1 MRINCVVLFIIIL
14 LCPGLFL
21 ACSKS
26 GTENA
31 DVESLKT
38 DTVKA
43 SVKSREPGFHD
54 VLKETGITFV
64 HTDGSCGRHYLV
76 ETVTA
81 GLGLF
86 DYDNDGD
93 LDIYFVN
100 GAALPGKTFDVP
112 PTNELWRNDGNLKF
126 TNVTE
131 AAGVGD
137 AGYGMGCVMGDY
149 NNDGFMDIYNS
160 NFQEDVLYKNNGDGT
175 FNDVTKEAGLGD
187 PRLGAGALMGD
198 FNKDGLLDIFVAN
211 YLECPLSEPAPC
223 TITGVSTY
231 CDPSTWDM
239 YEPLKDSLYFNN
251 GDGTFTDVSEKS
263 GIAQHSGRG
272 MGVSMGDHDNDG
284 DTDIYI
290 ANDVTDNFLYDNL
303 GDGTFEQV
311 ALFAGIAYDLHGEE
325 QGSMGCDIGD
335 YDGDGWYDIIVTSY
349 QGQPNT
355 LYHNMKDGSFEDVTI
370 PAGVLPGSMKYVSW
384 ACMFFDYDNDG
395 HRDIFIAN
403 GHLQDRIEEIEPHT
417 KYFEPNQLFRN
428 KGNGTFEDI
437 SLQAGPG
444 FQVELATRG
453 GAKGDIDND
462 GDIDLVLSNS
472 RREPTILLN
481 ELQND
486 NHWINIKLRGT
497 KSNRDGITSRVEVTA
512 GGKTQVNEVRA
523 GSSYQ
528 SHYDLRLHYGLG
540 ESTVIDDIVV
550 YWPSGQVDEFSN
562 VKPDRFVLITEART
576 ELTEQF

>member
-1 MRINCVVLFIIIL
+1 MRINYVLLWLIIL
-14 LCPGLFL
+14 LCPGVWLS
-21 ACSKS
+21 CSKS
-26 GTENA
+26 ETGN
-31 DVESLKT
+31 SG
-38 DTVKA
+38 VKEA
-43 SVKSREPGFHD
+43 KPQVKSREPGFHD
-54 VLKETGITFV
+54 VLNETGITFV

-93 LDIYFVN
+93 LDIYFAN

-112 PTNELWRNDGNLKF
+112 PTNQLWRNDGNLKF
-126 TNVTE
+126 TNVTQE
-131 AAGVGD
+131 AGVGD
-137 AGYGMGCVMGDY
+137 TGYGMGCVMGDY

-160 NFQEDVLYKNNGDGT
+160 NFREDVLYKNNGDGT
-175 FNDVTKEAGLGD
+175 FTDVTKQAGLGD

-211 YLECPLSEPAPC
+211 YLECPLEEPAPC
-223 TITGVSTY
+223 TINGVSTY

-272 MGVSMGDHDNDG
+272 MGVTMGDHDNDG

-290 ANDVTDNFLYDNL
+290 ANDVTDNFLYDNQ

-417 KYFEPNQLFRN
+417 KYLEPNQLFRN
-428 KGNGTFEDI
+428 KGDGTFEDI
-437 SLQAGPG
+437 SQQAGPG

-497 KSNRDGITSRVEVTA
+497 KSNRDGVSARVEVTA

-540 ESTVIDDIVV
+540 EATVIDDIVV

-562 VKPDRFVLITEART
+562 VKPDRFALIIEGET